1 MKLKKGPGKMQ
12 EKKTFKDTAFGREVI
27 KLLNDLK
34 PMSWKQRIDHIWT
47 YYKEYIGVASLLIFV
62 CVGLITSMISA
73 QRERVITG
81 IMVNITMTQE
91 GFNYLSTDYAEYLDI
106 GKDKDV
112 KLEYTSFG
120 NLEEST
126 SEQDYYASM
135 TVVAEVSAKK
145 LDYMILDKQAVAFYA
160 GQEVYMDLRKVFT
173 EAELAEFA
181 EKELLIYCMEEKDQ
195 EAWPAAIKIND
206 LAYIQDTVTS
216 EGDVYFAL
224 SGSSEKYEQLRNVWE
239 YMKNWES
246 RK

>member
-1 MKLKKGPGKMQ
+1 MQ
-12 EKKTFKDTAFGREVI
+12 NKKTLKDTAFGREVT

-47 YYKEYIGVASLLIFV
+47 YYKEYIGVFSLLIFV
-62 CVGLITSMISA
+62 TVGLISSMISA
-73 QRERVITG
+73 QREQVITG

-120 NLEEST
+120 DLETST
-126 SEQDYYASM
+126 SEQDYYASLS
-135 TVVAEVSAKK
+135 VVAEVSAKK
-145 LDYMILDKQAVAFYA
+145 LDYMILDKLAMVFYT
-160 GQEVYMDLRKVFT
+160 GQEVYMDLSKVFT
-173 EAELAEFA
+173 EEELAEFA
-181 EKELLIYCMEEKDQ
+181 EKELLIYCVEEGDQ
-195 EAWPAAIKIND
+195 ESWPAAIKIND
-206 LAYIQDTVTS
+206 LAYVQDTVTS

-246 RK
+246 QK

>member
-1 MKLKKGPGKMQ
+1 MKKGPMKMQ
-12 EKKTFKDTAFGREVI
+12 KKPFKETAFGRGVE
-27 KLLNDLK
+27 KLWKDLK
-34 PMSWKQRIDHIWT
+34 PMSWKQRVDHIWT
-47 YYKEYIGVASLLIFV
+47 YYKEYIGVFALLIFV
-62 CVGLITSMISA
+62 CTGLISSAIAA
-73 QRERVITG
+73 QRERVVTG

-91 GFNYLSTDYAEYLDI
+91 GFNYLSTDYAEYLDV

-112 KLEYTSFG
+112 KLEYTSFMD
-120 NLEEST
+120 LEKST

-135 TVVAEVSAKK
+135 SVVAEVSAKK
-145 LDYMILDKQAVAFYA
+145 LDYMILDKIAVGFYA

-181 EKELLIYCMEEKDQ
+181 EKELLIYCVEEEEQ
-195 EAWPAAIKIND
+195 EPWPAAIKIND
-206 LAYIQDTVTS
+206 LQYIKDTVTS

-246 RK
+246 SK

>member
-1 MKLKKGPGKMQ
+1 MQ
-12 EKKTFKDTAFGREVI
+12 EKKKFKDTGFGREVI
-27 KLLNDLK
+27 KLLDDLK

-47 YYKEYIGVASLLIFV
+47 YYKEYIGVFSLLIFV
-62 CVGLITSMISA
+62 CVGLISSAISA

-91 GFNYLSTDYAEYLDI
+91 GFNYLSTDYAEHLEI

-112 KLEYTSFG
+112 KLEYTSF
-120 NLEEST
+120 NDLETST
-126 SEQDYYASM
+126 SEQDYYAAM

-145 LDYMILDKQAVAFYA
+145 LDYMLLDELAMEFYA
-160 GQEVYMDLRKVFT
+160 GQEVYMDLNKVFT
-173 EAELAEFA
+173 EEELAEFA

-206 LAYIQDTVTS
+206 LAYVQDTVTS

-239 YMKNWES
+239 YIKNWES
-246 RK
+246 SK